1 MIPVPSTVSSR
12 ADLHCHSTASAAAKL
27 GIQRSVGL
35 PECATPPEEVYELA
49 KRRGMDFV
57 TITDHD
63 TIEGVLAI
71 ADRPDVFISEEL
83 TAWFRDEPQAVH
95 VLCWGI
101 DDEDHEWL
109 QANARDLEACAEY
122 LHANQIACALAH
134 PFFAVAAPLSAH
146 HRRRLARIFEVWE
159 TRNGAR
165 AHELNQPAAVYVDT
179 HGGTGVGGS
188 DDHAGV
194 DIGRTFTE
202 TPGASSPEEFLA
214 HIRAGRAQA
223 RGDQGSAAKWA
234 HAAIALAVRT
244 YGQELDAGALEPATI
259 IAIAER
265 VVGDG
270 AERGGAPASNLGP
283 AEARAILR
291 AWLDSVD
298 AGEDPASL
306 IATMQADG
314 FSHGAL
320 ARRARGAHEQRMR
333 HGVAL
338 LSEATGSGS
347 GFGEAAAA
355 LLEAA
360 IPALPYVP
368 AATIVGQ
375 ETAKLSGRDDEPGR
389 VALIVDG
396 ADAVHGV
403 TATIER
409 IREHGVPGWEVEVIG
424 VDPRVDRRLPAVA
437 ELELPLYP
445 GLAMGVPNIVDLV
458 QTLAEGRYDL
468 IHVCSPGPAGVMANL
483 ASKIGHWPLV
493 GSYHTELAAYAG
505 VRSGDAAVEAT
516 ARAALSLFYGRCAT
530 VLSPSSSADESLL
543 GLGIAPERVG
553 RWGRGVDTGLYDPAK
568 RDPSALPG
576 EVKILYAGRLT
587 HEKGVDLLA
596 ESFLTA
602 HERDPRLHLLLAG
615 GGPEE
620 EVLRVRLGDRAT
632 FLGWLDREQLA
643 TAYASSDVFLF
654 CSETDTF
661 GQVIVEAQASGLPVV
676 AVDCGG
682 PASLIRDRRTG
693 WLCQPDPNE
702 LAAAVL
708 QLVSSVY
715 LRERVAAAA
724 LGDVGGRTWER
735 SMSELAAGY
744 RRAAGAGARK
754 PRPTRL
760 SEVA

>member
-1 MIPVPSTVSSR
+1 MSN
-12 ADLHCHSTASAAAKL
+12 
-27 GIQRSVGL
+27 
-35 PECATPPEEVYELA
+35 E
-49 KRRGMDFV
+49 
-57 TITDHD
+57 
-63 TIEGVLAI
+63 
-71 ADRPDVFISEEL
+71 
-83 TAWFRDEPQAVH
+83 
-95 VLCWGI
+95 
-101 DDEDHEWL
+101 
-109 QANARDLEACAEY
+109 
-122 LHANQIACALAH
+122 IACALAH
-134 PFFAVAAPLSAH
+134 PFFAVAAPLSAR
-146 HRRRLARIFEVWE
+146 HRRRLARIFDVWE

-202 TPGASSPEEFLA
+202 TPSASTPEEFLA
-214 HIRAGRAQA
+214 HIRAGRAEA

-234 HAAIALAVRT
+234 HAAIALAIRA
-244 YGQELDAGALEPATI
+244 YGPDLDSGTLEPAAV

-270 AERGGAPASNLGP
+270 AERGGAPASNLG
-283 AEARAILR
+283 ASEARTILR
-291 AWLDSVD
+291 AWLDSID
-298 AGEDPASL
+298 AGEDPAAL
-306 IATMQADG
+306 ITAMQADG

-333 HGVAL
+333 RGIEL

-347 GFGEAAAA
+347 GYSAAAA
-355 LLEAA
+355 AMLEAVV
-360 IPALPYVP
+360 PALPYVP

-389 VALIVDG
+389 VALVVDG
-396 ADAVHGV
+396 ADSMHGV
-403 TATIER
+403 TATIDR
-409 IREHGVPGWEVEVIG
+409 IREHGVPGWDVDVIG

-445 GLAMGVPNIVDLV
+445 GLAMGVPSVIDLV
-458 QTLAEGRYDL
+458 QTLADGRYDL
-468 IHVCSPGPAGVMANL
+468 IHVCSPGPAGVEAAL
-483 ASKIGHWPLV
+483 ASRIGRWPLV

-516 ARAALSLFYGRCAT
+516 ARAALSLFYGRCET
-530 VLSPSSSADESLL
+530 VLSPSAAADESLF
-543 GLGIAPERVG
+543 GLGIEPERVA
-553 RWGRGVDTGLYDPAK
+553 RWGRGVDATLFDPAK
-568 RDPSALPG
+568 RDTRALPG

-620 EVLRVRLGDRAT
+620 ELLRVRLGDRAT
-632 FLGWLDREQLA
+632 FLGWLDREELA

-654 CSETDTF
+654 CSATDTF

-676 AVDCGG
+676 AVNAGG
-682 PASLIRDRRTG
+682 PATLIRDRRTG
-693 WLCQPDPNE
+693 WLCDADPGE
-702 LAAAVL
+702 LASAML
-708 QLVSSVY
+708 QLVNSPF
-715 LRERVAAAA
+715 LRERIAQAA
-724 LGDVGGRTWER
+724 LGEVGGRTWEG
-735 SMSELAAGY
+735 SMAELAAGY
-744 RRAAGAGARK
+744 ARAGGAAARRK
-754 PRPTRL
+754 PRPRPLEKSPEPASALPFLGRRGEPENRDRGT
-760 SEVA
+760 AC